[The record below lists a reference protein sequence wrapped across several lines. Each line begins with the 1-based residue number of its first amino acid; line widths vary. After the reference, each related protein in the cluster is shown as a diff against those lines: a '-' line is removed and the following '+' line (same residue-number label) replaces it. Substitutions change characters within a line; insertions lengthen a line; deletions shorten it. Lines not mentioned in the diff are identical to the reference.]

1 MRSYIEE
8 WLERELKQV
17 IDERQQAVATI
28 PGVLDEINEMVAVR
42 KYQKCSYVPSL

>member
-17 IDERQQAVATI
+17 TDERQQAVSMIAAFI
-28 PGVLDEINEMVAVR
+28 DDIDEMTVAR
-42 KYQKCSYVPSL
+42 K